1 MPSRAEIMDL
11 SLNEY
16 RALLRQDFSIFSQR
30 CFRQLDPQTNFLNN
44 WHIEVLAAKL
54 EACRQG
60 RIRRLIINIP
70 PVI

>member
-1 MPSRAEIMDL
+1 MRNRAQIVDL

-30 CFRQLDPQTNFLNN
+30 CFRQLDPQTTFLNN

-54 EACRQG
+54 EPAG
-60 RIRRLIINIP
+60 RGRSAA
-70 PVI
+70 